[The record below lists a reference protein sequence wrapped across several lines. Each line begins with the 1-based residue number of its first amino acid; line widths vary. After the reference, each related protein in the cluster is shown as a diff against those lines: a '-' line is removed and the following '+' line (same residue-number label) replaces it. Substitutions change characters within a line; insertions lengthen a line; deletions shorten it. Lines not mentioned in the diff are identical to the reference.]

1 MIDAN
6 LEPSASAHRGEV
18 ADRSMRRLEYL
29 LALICIIA
37 TLALSAAR

>member
-1 MIDAN
+1 MIEAN
-6 LEPSASAHRGEV
+6 EPSAPFHERDV

-29 LALICIIA
+29 LALLCIIA

>member
-6 LEPSASAHRGEV
+6 LEPSVASSPEV

>member
-1 MIDAN
+1 MIDAK
-6 LEPSASAHRGEV
+6 LEPSVASRRGEV

-29 LALICIIA
+29 LALICIVA